1 MYTLPEIASV
11 GLTEEEALK
20 KYGKIRTGRFNFGAN
35 GRAIASSEEE
45 GFVKVICDEKYGE
58 ILGVHVI
65 GSKATEMISA
75 GVILMEMEITIEE
88 ASELIYAHPTFSE
101 AILEA
106 CADCLGKALHLPK
119 KK

>member
-1 MYTLPEIASV
+1 MEPPC
-11 GLTEEEALK
+11 
-20 KYGKIRTGRFNFGAN
+20 
-35 GRAIASSEEE
+35 RAIASSEEE
-45 GFVKVICDEKYGE
+45 GFVKVICDDNYGE

-75 GVILMEMEITIEE
+75 GVILMEMELTIEE

-106 CADCLGKALHLPK
+106 MC
-119 KK
+119 